1 MMLYP
6 MEVLASPRWAGAHD
20 VPAKI
25 QAWVKNVHSRP
36 QFKKV
41 RVVGTDIRLISFALT

>member
-6 MEVLASPRWAGAHD
+6 MEVLASPFRTGTQT

-25 QAWVKNVHSRP
+25 QGWVDNVHSRP

-41 RVVGTDIRLISFALT
+41 RLVVESIVFTLL

>member
-6 MEVLASPRWAGAHD
+6 MEVFVSPRRSSAQT

-25 QAWVKNVHSRP
+25 HSWVDNVHSRP

-41 RVVGTDIRLISFALT
+41 RPVGVGITFT

>member
-1 MMLYP
+1 MMLFP
-6 MEVLASPRWAGAHD
+6 MEVFASPRSGSLK

-25 QAWVKNVHSRP
+25 QAWVDNVHSRP

-41 RVVGTDIRLISFALT
+41 RLVGAIVFTLS